1 MALGIKKKHEL
12 TTLAINNWEEGD
24 KMKIQT

>member
-1 MALGIKKKHEL
+1 MALGIKKKTRTHNI
-12 TTLAINNWEEGD
+12 AINNWEEGD